1 MNIRPDWNEVSERL
15 GQNFKADELHSAWTI
30 ECNKW
35 LGDLVSHFGS
45 DYRIVETQNFSLV
58 SNESDRY
65 IKVFSDFL
73 ERTLSRI
80 LKTLPGIANDEGYG
94 KHVAIIFKDMD
105 QYYDYVSLFYLEEG
119 EFGLS
124 SGMYINE
131 GYGHFAFPHEDI
143 NLAEPIAVH
152 ELTHACLA
160 HLPIPTWLNEGLAVF
175 MEEVLAGIGLEM
187 NNEVMTD
194 HQRFWNPANI
204 QNYWTGESFHMAD
217 EGQGLSYHLSHLLTR
232 NISKDYD
239 AFARFVNDAHYMD
252 AGAGS
257 CINNLGVSLSQ
268 LVGVALG
275 DGQWEP
281 SQDALNKGLNLT
293 PGGAN

>member
-1 MNIRPDWNEVSERL
+1 MNIRPDWNQISERL
-15 GQNFKADELHSAWTI
+15 NQYYSTEELHSAWTS

-35 LGDLVSHFGS
+35 LSALASHFGT
-45 DYRIVETQNFSLV
+45 DYRIVETENFSLI

-65 IKVFSDFL
+65 IKLFSEFL

-80 LKTLPGIANDEGYG
+80 IKTLPGIASDDGYG

-105 QYYDYVSLFYLEEG
+105 QYYDYVSLFYPDEG

-143 NLAEPIAVH
+143 TLAEPIAVH

-175 MEEVLAGIGLEM
+175 MEEVLAGMGLEI
-187 NNEVMTD
+187 NSEVMAD
-194 HQRFWNPANI
+194 HQQFWSLNTI
-204 QNYWTGESFHMAD
+204 QTFWTGKSFHLAD

-232 NISKDYD
+232 NISKDYQ
-239 AFARFVNDAHYMD
+239 AFARFVNEANVMD
-252 AGAGS
+252 AGADA
-257 CINNLGVSLSQ
+257 CIHHLGVSLGQ

-275 DGQWEP
+275 DGEWEP
-281 SQDALNKGLNLT
+281 SQEALKKALALESMQHD
-293 PGGAN
+293 